1 MTDRF
6 DIPADGT
13 SRRSVLKLGAGV
25 GLLAAAAAPATA
37 LVAAESEAPV
47 LPSTSSRGGPGPSLF
62 PGGHL
67 GADSRFGGVLCSDLE
82 LPHINQPENVTELNV
97 AWTREQFLWDAL
109 PNFDNNLLH
118 TMATDQNYTTG
129 LEVAGLIQWVPGY
142 ANGGQDKRVPPNGLG
157 LPWYES
163 ANHWGWMAHHLAKS
177 RIPAFYDSD
186 GISRTENGLNP
197 VLKWIIGNEPDICDP
212 AHPGYSWSADAATYL
227 TLLRTAWHSMR
238 YAGMPALHDGV
249 KHDVEIIFG
258 SLGIVDDNCN
268 VDGDPRSF
276 WHNFLTA
283 ARQDPSAADNQFY
296 FNHLSLNL
304 HKEPERIGEFVKA
317 YRKDLDAEGMPYKE
331 LWLTEMGVPVS
342 TEPIDATENFN
353 LVATPKER
361 LHFLIQGYANALA
374 AGVDRIAI
382 YNMRSFLRDDD
393 PAAYLILRLC
403 MKYLKNTFGGWQQRQ
418 KFLAGVGAGLARKTV
433 VTNAWGELG
442 FGGQPS
448 VDNYGPEMQ
457 TSRSLVRIDLPGPG
471 FTTTVIYN
479 LSPDP
484 QFAHC
489 RFAEDGWIGDSGI
502 WKVGVEGD
510 EQELTSAPQILGFSG
525 ATASLKAWGKNIV
538 FIGGGTTMYRYPD
551 GYKMI
556 TSLVW

>member
-1 MTDRF
+1 
-6 DIPADGT
+6 
-13 SRRSVLKLGAGV
+13 
-25 GLLAAAAAPATA
+25 
-37 LVAAESEAPV
+37 
-47 LPSTSSRGGPGPSLF
+47 
-62 PGGHL
+62 
-67 GADSRFGGVLCSDLE
+67 VLCSDLV

-97 AWTREQFLWDAL
+97 SWSREQFLWDVL
-109 PNFDNNLLH
+109 PYYDHKFLPS
-118 TMATDQNYTTG
+118 MATDQNYTTN
-129 LEVAGLIQWVPGY
+129 LEVVGLLQWVPGY
-142 ANGGQDKRVPPNGLG
+142 ANGGQDKRVPPWGLG

-163 ANHWGWMAHHLAKS
+163 GNHWGWMAHHLAKS
-177 RIPAFYDSD
+177 RIPVYDSD
-186 GISRTENGLNP
+186 GIARAENGLNP

-212 AHPGYSWSADAATYL
+212 AHPGYSWSADAGTYL
-227 TLLRTAWHSMR
+227 QLLRTAWHSMR

-317 YRKDLDAEGMPYKE
+317 YREDLDAEGMQDKE

-403 MKYLKNTFGGWQQRQ
+403 MKYLKNTFGRRQQRQ

-433 VTNAWGELG
+433 VTNAWGE
-442 FGGQPS
+442 GGQPS
-448 VDNYGPEMQ
+448 DDRYGPEMQ

-484 QFAHC
+484 QYAHC
-489 RFAEDGWIGDSGI
+489 HFAADGWTGDSGI

-510 EQELTSAPQILGFSG
+510 EQELASTPQILGFDG

-556 TSLVW
+556 TRLV